1 MSMVLS
7 FKVVVR
13 LRMVKFSY
21 NFETLTILL
30 IKSMSIRQAST
41 SCLIRVGSHTQNRY
55 VVFDCSVHHATYRR
69 VSRVC
74 IFKSQD
80 PKRLKIDTTTYQRMA
95 TSFIVRVR
103 TSWCTWCSSAKRENF
118 NNFSLSCFFYVNQIT
133 RISLVSLTNAVQEY
147 RLKINARMHTR

>member
-103 TSWCTWCSSAKRENF
+103 TSWCTVQSIYRQCFDQVQFVFDSKKIEEHTHTHTHAHRWTSTI
-118 NNFSLSCFFYVNQIT
+118 LSRFET
-133 RISLVSLTNAVQEY
+133 
-147 RLKINARMHTR
+147 